1 MSTSEAQKQTLLL
14 GDVLVD
20 ELDGTKFQVH
30 ELIGCGG
37 MGEVYR
43 AARLSDGAPCAV
55 KCVRRDL
62 VQNATILLRTRFEA
76 KAFRK
81 ISHPNVVRVH
91 GTGVRWDN
99 VPWMSM
105 EWLDG
110 FTVGQILDM
119 KGRIPLRQAITI
131 VRDLCLGLH
140 AIHEHAVHRDIKPSN
155 VHLGI
160 DGVTRALDL
169 GAAKSKEANVHLTST
184 GFQVGTLPFMAPEQL
199 DNTVPV
205 DHRADLWAATT
216 VLYIAVTGVHPFA
229 LGGSLPANKI
239 KLGFSILSEPHRP
252 LLSVL
257 PSAPPFFSQII
268 DRGLAKDPELRH
280 RSAEELAQVLTAA
293 LDFLEVS
300 MGPAEPLSSLVA
312 ELRGETEPVAQP
324 SRLICFPPRTTEPM
338 PMAPGDARLRGEQ
351 DDAPQPQAAMPM
363 SDAVTNKVPEMP
375 EESEPDESR
384 PAMLPAEVEVSRV
397 SYVATKRPEPGRSPP
412 ASTPASEPAP
422 PPAASNDVAAADHED
437 DVTPDE
443 EDRDLYIELLAQVI
457 NELPDELGLPFIWN
471 RIDKRSIDEIAE
483 HTRIPA
489 ATVRERVLVA
499 EATIKAEMARRL
511 ADGQDVAGAPVL
523 AEEAN
528 DAKKVI
534 APELGPRGTVKM
546 AESAATLLAKQGKT
560 LEQMQAEARAA
571 RSEAYDQPTSRPDTS
586 RRRNRWIMLAAALV
600 VAIAGGIAALL
611 LREPATVVGVSS
623 LPAASTAPTASTTA
637 APTASTTA
645 APIATATVS
654 PSLTAVPTVTVPRR
668 APRRLPAKSDPQAK
682 PVPPRAPHRQFD

>member
-110 FTVGQILDM
+110 FTVGEILDK
-119 KGRIPLRQAITI
+119 KGRIPLRWAIKI

-140 AIHEHAVHRDIKPSN
+140 AIHEHAIHRDIKPSN
-155 VHLGI
+155 VHFGF

-205 DHRADLWAATT
+205 DHRADLWAATV
-216 VLYIAVTGVHPFA
+216 VLYILITGVHPFA

-257 PSAPPFFSQII
+257 PSAPPFFGQII
-268 DRGLAKDPELRH
+268 DRGLAKDPEHRH
-280 RSAEELAQVLTAA
+280 RSAEELAQVLNAA
-293 LDFLEVS
+293 LDFLEVTT
-300 MGPAEPLSSLVA
+300 GHAEPLSSLVM
-312 ELRGETEPVAQP
+312 ELRGEAEPVAAQSP
-324 SRLICFPPRTTEPM
+324 RLICFPPRTTEPM
-338 PMAPGDARLRGEQ
+338 SPPADARPHVEQ
-351 DDAPQPQAAMPM
+351 DAEPNDDAPQPRAATPIPC
-363 SDAVTNKVPEMP
+363 AVTNKVPEMP
-375 EESEPDESR
+375 EESAPDGFSTWSR
-384 PAMLPAEVEVSRV
+384 LALLPAEVEVPRV
-397 SYVATKRPEPGRSPP
+397 SRVATKRPP
-412 ASTPASEPAP
+412 ASAPAAAPAQGTPSPSG
-422 PPAASNDVAAADHED
+422 ASNDV
-437 DVTPDE
+437 TPD
-443 EDRDLYIELLAQVI
+443 D
-457 NELPDELGLPFIWN
+457 P
-471 RIDKRSIDEIAE
+471 KR
-483 HTRIPA
+483 TGIPA
-489 ATVRERVLVA
+489 ATVH
-499 EATIKAEMARRL
+499 
-511 ADGQDVAGAPVL
+511 
-523 AEEAN
+523 
-528 DAKKVI
+528 
-534 APELGPRGTVKM
+534 ELGPKGTVKM
-546 AESAATLLAKQGKT
+546 IESAATLLAKQGKT
-560 LEQMQAEARAA
+560 LEQVQAEARAAA
-571 RSEAYDQPTSRPDTS
+571 RSEAYDRPTPQPNVSQQG
-586 RRRNRWIMLAAALV
+586 RWIVLAVALMVVALVGGSAALF
-600 VAIAGGIAALL
+600 L
-611 LREPATVVGVSS
+611 LREPAAGIGASALPKASTAPSVTADTTAA
-623 LPAASTAPTASTTA
+623 PAASTTATPTASTTA
-637 APTASTTA
+637 APTASTIA
-645 APIATATVS
+645 APTATATVP
-654 PSLTAVPTVTVPRR
+654 PSSTAVATAMVPRG
-668 APRRLPAKSDPQAK
+668 APKRLQPRGPRDPQADGASAK
-682 PVPPRAPHRQFD
+682 RPGAEPPRAPHRPFGTEQ